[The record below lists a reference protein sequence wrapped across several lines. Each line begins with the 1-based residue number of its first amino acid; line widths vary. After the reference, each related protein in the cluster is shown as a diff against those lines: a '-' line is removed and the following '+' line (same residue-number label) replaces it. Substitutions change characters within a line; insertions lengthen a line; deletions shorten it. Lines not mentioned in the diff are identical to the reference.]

1 MFASNNKT
9 SLNQGKQ
16 FRTMQKMFNKVIK
29 NIGKS
34 NYIGME
40 GLDHDEESKMDTLT
54 KSFRNTLVEYEEAF
68 RLHLSGA
75 LVDENNIF
83 QYYGKTIKSGDKL
96 YWITNKGVKRELMVP
111 EDDTY
116 SIHTPEGRNKIAV
129 AHGCKLPDTTDIDST
144 TLNLFELGQP
154 LKFKQNTSLENAA
167 TGERYIWQKCN
178 SQWEIG
184 GHFIKREGSEE
195 LGWYD
200 WKGKKHLFKTGL
212 LKENIHNS
220 CPKRDSNKPTYE
232 VKENEWNLMTN
243 GGTLNENS
251 PCPGPIKDNKS
262 TILILNNNLID
273 LAKEMKYE
281 IDSINNRN
289 QDTKESSTDAN
300 MAVTMLISELTQ
312 HRKQVTELQKEI
324 FSLDTSI
331 TDNKHLVKAINLR
344 YVTWGISLITISLL
358 IMHQINK

>member
-29 NIGKS
+29 NIGRS

-54 KSFRNTLVEYEEAF
+54 KSFRNTLVDYEEAF

-83 QYYGKTIKSGDKL
+83 QYYGKTIKAGNKL
-96 YWITNKGVKRELMVP
+96 YWITNKGVKRELMAP
-111 EDDTY
+111 EEDTY
-116 SIHTPEGRNKIAV
+116 SIHTPEGRKKIAV
-129 AHGCKLPDTTDIDST
+129 AHGCKLPDTTEINST
-144 TLNLFELGQP
+144 ILNLFELGQP
-154 LKFKQNTSLENAA
+154 LKFKQNTSLENGA

-184 GHFIKREGSEE
+184 GHFIKRAGSEE

-200 WKGKKHLFKTGL
+200 WKGKKHLFQTGL

-220 CPKRDSNKPTYE
+220 CPKRDPNKPTYE
-232 VKENEWNLMTN
+232 VKENEWNLMTA
-243 GGTLNENS
+243 GGTLDENS
-251 PCPGPIKDNKS
+251 PCPGPLRDNKS
-262 TILILNNNLID
+262 TILVLNNKLID
-273 LAKEMKYE
+273 LAKEMKSE

-289 QDTKESSTDAN
+289 QDTKESSNDAN
-300 MAVTMLISELTQ
+300 MAVTMLISELSQ
-312 HRKQVTELQKEI
+312 HREQVTELQKEI

>member
-83 QYYGKTIKSGDKL
+83 QYYGKTITSGNKL
-96 YWITNKGVKRELMVP
+96 YWITNKGVKRELMAP
-111 EDDTY
+111 EEDTY
-116 SIHTPEGRNKIAV
+116 SIHTPEGRNKIAR
-129 AHGCKLPDTTDIDST
+129 AHVCKLPDTDIEPNI
-144 TLNLFELGQP
+144 LNLFKDGQP
-154 LKFKQNTSLENAA
+154 LKFRQTTALEN
-167 TGERYIWQKCN
+167 GGGVGRYIWQKCN

-184 GHFIKREGSEE
+184 GQFIKRAGSEE

-200 WKGKKHLFKTGL
+200 WTGKKHLFKTGL

-220 CPKRDSNKPTYE
+220 CPKRDPNKPTLN
-232 VKENEWNLMTN
+232 VPENEWNLMTN

-251 PCPGPIKDNKS
+251 PCPGPLKDNKS
-262 TILILNNNLID
+262 TILVLNNKLID
-273 LAKEMKYE
+273 LAKEMKSE

-289 QDTKESSTDAN
+289 QDTKESSNDAN
-300 MAVTMLISELTQ
+300 MAVTMLISELKQ
-312 HRKQVTELQKEI
+312 HREQVTELQKEI